1 MWLLSAEQAA
11 RLVKLQ
17 RSRDLQRLNEALANC
32 FPEACTRLGE
42 RWPQFIEHGAVRA
55 AAYGLDHLL
64 CVARFLAS
72 WIASGAEFES
82 RQPWALAILNDSKRS
97 QGAKAYQLSVRV
109 QEQLR
114 SAPQTGQPTATDYAQ
129 VLRQLDQ
136 QLANAGTLATLL
148 PRERIRL
155 GAACDIDAVDL
166 RLVETQW
173 RQHYTAQGGPWRR
186 EACAPQ
192 ATSVTLLHD
201 AAADNA
207 PRMPTQ
213 ISLLSRPASASGTG
227 NGSGNGSAAASANT
241 SANTSASAIAKLR
254 VRVKAEHRCDALLH
268 PLLQCLGPLAERS
281 LRGDS
286 AADITLPV
294 YALAAFEPGVEPH
307 MGEESS
313 PQFSSLT
320 TASCGLRARG
330 VPIGELST
338 LLAAYDATQY
348 LIAWRREPTPAWQL
362 PANSPAN
369 SPTDAAP
376 QVTPARCRSERD
388 GEVCDASAWQQG
400 FEDLDTQLRNG
411 VARLLTA
418 WERESGV
425 SDGKLAVEAALLEGS
440 AGITWGWAEGPLGIA
455 APPYMRLEGLL
466 DLVACRLNLRF
477 TGALA
482 RGGSRSL
489 LALFTAGSASLN
501 GPWQRGPG
509 DALFAVAAK
518 LQVQV
523 RQTFELSV
531 RSLADAGL
539 GVLASAGPP
548 QGVISGAVGLE
559 QRPDG
564 PGLRWFVRLN
574 VEPVVAQLR
583 LSDPLLGVQVLCQP
597 MLPAQAI
604 VDWSLA

>member
-1 MWLLSAEQAA
+1 MWLLSTDQVA
-11 RLVKLQ
+11 RLVALQ
-17 RSRDLQRLNEALANC
+17 RRRDLHRVAEALAGA
-32 FPEACTRLGE
+32 FPDARSRLSE
-42 RWPQFIEHGAVRA
+42 RWPEFVAHGAMRA

-72 WIASGAEFES
+72 WVVSGAEFES
-82 RQPWALAILNDSKRS
+82 RQPWATAILNDSKRS

-114 SAPQTGQPTATDYAQ
+114 SAPQAGQPTANDYAQ
-129 VLRQLDQ
+129 LLRQLDE
-136 QLANAGTLATLL
+136 QLASAGTLATLL

-155 GAACDIDAVDL
+155 GAACDIDAIDL
-166 RLVETQW
+166 RLIESQW

-186 EACAPQ
+186 EACAP
-192 ATSVTLLHD
+192 AAASVTLVHD
-201 AAADNA
+201 AVADSP

-213 ISLLSRPASASGTG
+213 ISLLSRPASAGAT
-227 NGSGNGSAAASANT
+227 
-241 SANTSASAIAKLR
+241 AKLR
-254 VRVKAEHRCDALLH
+254 ARVKAEHRCDAGLH
-268 PLLQCLGPLAERS
+268 PLLQCLGPVADRS
-281 LRGDS
+281 LRGDM
-286 AADITLPV
+286 AADVTLPV
-294 YALAAFEPGVEPH
+294 YAVAAFDPRLPPH
-307 MGEESS
+307 IGEESS

-320 TASCGLRARG
+320 AASCGLRARG

-348 LIAWRREPTPAWQL
+348 LVAWRREPVAAWQL
-362 PANSPAN
+362 PAE
-369 SPTDAAP
+369 AAP
-376 QVTPARCRSERD
+376 EAPPDSAPARCRSERD
-388 GEVCDASAWQQG
+388 GEVCEASAWQRG
-400 FEDLDTQLRNG
+400 FEDLDAQLRNG

-425 SDGKLAVEAALLEGS
+425 SDGKLAVEAALLVGS

-482 RGGSRSL
+482 RAGSRSL
-489 LALFTAGSASLN
+489 VALVTAGSASLN
-501 GPWQRGPG
+501 GPWQRGP
-509 DALFAVAAK
+509 DEALFAVAGK

-523 RQTFELSV
+523 RQTFDLSV
-531 RSLADAGL
+531 HSLADAGL
-539 GVLASAGPP
+539 GVLAAAGPP

-574 VEPVVAQLR
+574 VEPVAAPLR
-583 LSDPLLGVQVLCQP
+583 LSDPLTGVQFLRQP
-597 MLPAQAI
+597 LLPAQAI

>member
-1 MWLLSAEQAA
+1 MWLLSTEQVA
-11 RLVKLQ
+11 RLVMLQ
-17 RSRDLQRLNEALANC
+17 KQRDLQRIGDALAGA
-32 FPEACTRLGE
+32 FPDASTRLGE
-42 RWPQFIEHGAVRA
+42 RWPEFIEHGAARA
-55 AAYGLDHLL
+55 AVYGLDHLL
-64 CVARFLAS
+64 CVARFVAS
-72 WIASGAEFES
+72 WIVSGAEFES

-97 QGAKAYQLSVRV
+97 QGAKAFQLSIRV

-114 SAPQTGQPTATDYAQ
+114 SEPQANQPTATDYAQ
-129 VLRQLDQ
+129 VLRQLDD
-136 QLANAGTLATLL
+136 QLASAGTLATLL

-155 GAACDIDAVDL
+155 GAACDIDAIDL
-166 RLVETQW
+166 RLVESHW

-192 ATSVTLLHD
+192 AASVTLVHD
-201 AAADNA
+201 ALADSL

-213 ISLLSRPASASGTG
+213 ISLLSR
-227 NGSGNGSAAASANT
+227 AAG
-241 SANTSASAIAKLR
+241 TSASATASATAAAAAGASAQAPAKLR
-254 VRVKAEHRCDALLH
+254 VRVRAEHRCDALLH
-268 PLLQCLGPLAERS
+268 PLLQCLGPVAQRS

-286 AADITLPV
+286 AADVTLAV
-294 YALAAFEPGVEPH
+294 YAVAAFEPGTEPH

-320 TASCGLRARG
+320 AASCGLRARG

-338 LLAAYDATQY
+338 LLAAYDATQH
-348 LIAWRREPTPAWQL
+348 LIAWRREPSAAWQL
-362 PANSPAN
+362 PAE
-369 SPTDAAP
+369 AAP
-376 QVTPARCRSERD
+376 EVVVARCRSERD
-388 GEVCDASAWQQG
+388 GEVCDASAWQRG
-400 FEDLDTQLRNG
+400 FADLDTQLRNG

-425 SDGKLAVEAALLEGS
+425 ADGKLAIDAALLVGS

-455 APPYMRLEGLL
+455 APPHMRMEGLL

-477 TGALA
+477 TGTLA
-482 RGGSRSL
+482 RAGSCSV
-489 LALFTAGSASLN
+489 LALSTAGSAPLS
-501 GPWQRGPG
+501 GPWQRGA
-509 DALFAVAAK
+509 DEALFAVAGK

-523 RQTFELSV
+523 RQTFDLSV

-539 GVLASAGPP
+539 GVLAAAGPP

-583 LSDPLLGVQVLCQP
+583 LSDPLLGVQVLRQP
-597 MLPAQAI
+597 LLPAQAL